1 MKYLILMFGD
11 EQRWAAATDAEREA
25 ELDAH
30 RAFSAAVAQRATML
44 GGEALA
50 GADTTTALGP
60 PTHGGQ
66 RPVTDGPY
74 AETVEQLGG
83 FYLVQAGDLD
93 LMVDLCQQLPAAYTL
108 EIRPVLEVD
117 L

>member
-1 MKYLILMFGD
+1 MKYLILMYGD
-11 EQRWAAATDAEREA
+11 EQRWAAATDAERVA

-60 PTHGGQ
+60 ATHGGQ
-66 RPVTDGPY
+66 RPVTDGPMPRRSNSWV
-74 AETVEQLGG
+74 ASTS
-83 FYLVQAGDLD
+83 
-93 LMVDLCQQLPAAYTL
+93 CRP
-108 EIRPVLEVD
+108 EIWI
-117 L
+117 